1 MLTWPILLGAITV
14 LALRWRGGDRSLS
27 IALIGLTP
35 ALAIPLAFATI
46 GAWRSRSRLLR
57 VVTSAVVALFLV
69 WMNPVSAVVGCRGD
83 APQSAITVYTANV
96 LFDTGRAPDI
106 ASSILADEADVILL
120 QEVRRG
126 FLDGLEADPRLSI
139 YPHRAG
145 GPETSGTVIWSRW
158 PLQDIT
164 VERFVVSQRLSAT
177 VESPQGNFEISTI
190 HTLAPSAPDN
200 VGAWQAQFRQLEQ
213 LDTSRPSVLAG
224 DFNATEDHRPFRDL
238 LGQGWTDA
246 HEPKGCG
253 FDATW
258 PTGPNWRLPLPVY
271 RLDHVLVTDDF
282 EVLDLRLADPG
293 GSDHIPVVAELR
305 LGQAR
310 LGSRAVDTTGE

>member
-1 MLTWPILLGAITV
+1 MLTWPVLLGAITV
-14 LALRWRGGDRSLS
+14 LALRWRGGDRSVS

-35 ALAIPLAFATI
+35 ALAIPLAFAVI

-57 VVTSAVVALFLV
+57 VVTAAVTALFLV

-83 APQSAITVYTANV
+83 APRSAITVYTANV

-106 ASSILADEADVILL
+106 ASSILANEADVILL

-126 FLDGLEADPRLSI
+126 FLDGLESDPRLDL
-139 YPHRAG
+139 YPNRAG
-145 GPETSGTVIWSRW
+145 GPEASGTVIWSRW
-158 PLQDIT
+158 PLQDVA

-177 VESPQGNFEISTI
+177 VVSPQGDFEISSI

-213 LDTSRPSVLAG
+213 LDTASPTVLAG

-238 LGQGWTDA
+238 LGRGWTDA

-258 PTGPNWRLPLPVY
+258 PTGSSWRLPIPIY
-271 RLDHVLVTDDF
+271 RLDHVLVTDHFD
-282 EVLDLRLADPG
+282 VLDLRLADPG
-293 GSDHIPVVAELR
+293 GSDHIPVVAELQ
-305 LGQAR
+305 LAQAR
-310 LGSRAVDTTGE
+310 LESRAVEARG

>member
-1 MLTWPILLGAITV
+1 MLTWPVLLGAITV
-14 LALRWRGGDRSLS
+14 LALRWRGGDRSVS

-35 ALAIPLAFATI
+35 ALAIPLAFAVI

-57 VVTSAVVALFLV
+57 VVTAAVTALFLV

-83 APQSAITVYTANV
+83 APRSAITVYTANV

-106 ASSILADEADVILL
+106 ASSILANEADVILL
-120 QEVRRG
+120 QEVRRD
-126 FLDGLEADPRLSI
+126 FLDGLESDPRLDL
-139 YPHRAG
+139 YPNRAG
-145 GPETSGTVIWSRW
+145 GPEASGTVIWSRW
-158 PLQDIT
+158 PLQDVA

-177 VESPQGNFEISTI
+177 VVSPQGDFEISSI

-213 LDTSRPSVLAG
+213 LDTASPTVLAG
-224 DFNATEDHRPFRDL
+224 DFNATEDHRPFREL
-238 LGQGWTDA
+238 LGRGWTDA

-258 PTGPNWRLPLPVY
+258 PTGSSWRLPIPIY
-271 RLDHVLVTDDF
+271 RLDHVLVTDHFD
-282 EVLDLRLADPG
+282 VLDLRLADPG
-293 GSDHIPVVAELR
+293 GSDHIPVVAELQ
-305 LGQAR
+305 LAQAR
-310 LGSRAVDTTGE
+310 LESRAVEASG